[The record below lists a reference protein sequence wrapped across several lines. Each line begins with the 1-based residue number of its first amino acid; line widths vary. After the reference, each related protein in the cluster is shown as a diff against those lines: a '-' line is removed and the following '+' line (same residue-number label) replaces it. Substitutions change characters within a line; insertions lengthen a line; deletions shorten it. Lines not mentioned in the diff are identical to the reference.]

1 MSAARRRASRRAPAR
16 ALSSVAALAS
26 GAMLALAAA
35 CAKAPAPGEVQDH
48 PSPQAQVMP
57 APLANANAVDSA
69 IVEVDAGPDAGP
81 PAVPLRAGEVLRAD
95 VAPTKK
101 SPTHMVELWFHA
113 VDPPTAPKV
122 PEQNPAGVD
131 VAKRKVDKRARVE
144 LSQTRMR
151 VLPEGQGFVFPREL
165 ELRARADRLGHLAL
179 LGPRYRALAPGSLR
193 ALFADRR
200 LDVGPLDQA
209 EVSLKGEG
217 PRRLGARTRRVEITV
232 RSATVTLD
240 VAHVADLGEGGV
252 LLCRLLLDL
261 ANALPRTP
269 ACALEDVP
277 LYAEFRWSTHGA
289 LVVEATSFARRP
301 DVLGA
306 SLLAPPPQASPASE
320 LFPRERA
327 GRMLSPQEL
336 RALRH
341 GDPMSVAALEL
352 SNPSTALSVAWL
364 DGLPVA
370 WVAPYGQLT
379 LDGLA
384 PGRYQLAWRSAL
396 GDVTSTPETVTAPGA
411 AALGGLPDAG
421 REAGK

>member
-95 VAPTKK
+95 VAPTKE
-101 SPTHMVELWFHA
+101 SPAHVVELWFHA

>member
-1 MSAARRRASRRAPAR
+1 MSAARRGASRRAPV
-16 ALSSVAALAS
+16 SSASASALAS
-26 GAMLALAAA
+26 AAALSLALAG
-35 CAKAPAPGEVQDH
+35 CAKTPAPGEVQDH

-57 APLANANAVDSA
+57 APLANAQAVDSS

-95 VAPTKK
+95 VAPTKE
-101 SPTHMVELWFHA
+101 SPAHVVELWFH
-113 VDPPTAPKV
+113 TAESTGTPKL
-122 PEQNPAGVD
+122 PEHNPAGID
-131 VAKRKVDKRARVE
+131 LAKRRVERRARVE

-151 VLPEGQGFVFPREL
+151 LQPEGQGFVFPRDL
-165 ELRARADRLGHLAL
+165 ELRARADRLGHIAV
-179 LGPRYRALAPGSLR
+179 LGTRYRALAPGTLR

-209 EVSLKGEG
+209 EVSSKGEG
-217 PRRLGARTRRVEITV
+217 PRRLGARTRRVEITA
-232 RSATVTLD
+232 RSAIVTLD
-240 VAHVADLGEGGV
+240 LAHVADVGEGGV
-252 LLCRLLLDL
+252 LLCRFLLDL

-277 LYAEFRWSTHGA
+277 LYAEFRWSTQGT
-289 LVVEATSFARRP
+289 LIIEASSFARRP
-301 DVLGA
+301 DVLSS
-306 SLLAPPPQASPASE
+306 SLLAPPPLTAPSGE

-341 GDPMSVAALEL
+341 GDPTSNATLDL
-352 SNPSTALSVAWL
+352 SNPTTGLSVVWL

-370 WVAPYGQLT
+370 WVGAYGQLA

-384 PGRYQLAWRSAL
+384 PGRYQVAWRSAL
-396 GDVTSTPETVTAPGA
+396 GDTASTSEAVAAPGA
-411 AALGGLPDAG
+411 AALGGLADAG

>member
-1 MSAARRRASRRAPAR
+1 MSAARRAPAG
-16 ALSSVAALAS
+16 APASAAARMS
-26 GAMLALAAA
+26 GALFALLAA
-35 CAKAPAPGEVQDH
+35 CTKTPAPGEVQDH

-69 IVEVDAGPDAGP
+69 IVELDAGPDAGP

-95 VAPTKK
+95 VAPTKE
-101 SPTHMVELWFHA
+101 SPAHVVELWFHA
-113 VDPPTAPKV
+113 AEPPAAPKV
-122 PEQNPAGVD
+122 PEQNPAGLD
-131 VAKRKVDKRARVE
+131 LARRKVDKRARVE

-165 ELRARADRLGHLAL
+165 ELRARSDRLGHVAL
-179 LGPRYRALAPGSLR
+179 LGPRYRALAPGTLR

-217 PRRLGARTRRVEITV
+217 PRRLGARTRRVEIAV

-240 VAHVADLGEGGV
+240 IAHVADLGEGGV

-277 LYAEFRWSTHGA
+277 LYAEFRWSTQGTF
-289 LVVEATSFARRP
+289 VVEATSFARRP
-301 DVLGA
+301 DVLGG
-306 SLLAPPPQASPASE
+306 SLLTPPPQAAPSNE

-341 GDPMSVAALEL
+341 GEPTSTAILEL
-352 SNPSTALSVAWL
+352 SNPTTALSVAWL

-370 WVAPYGQLT
+370 WVGAYGQLA

-384 PGRYQLAWRSAL
+384 PGRYQLVWRSAL